1 MRDLINRQTAIDLL
15 KKWSDGYSY
24 IKIETDSAIKAFEE
38 IPSAQP
44 TLFGYN
50 VEHLELIARVLR
62 KENLS
67 PEKVAE
73 ALTNI
78 SQIIA
83 IVKDE
88 FEETL
93 RKAVDEMRC
102 ENGTDVFENG
112 YCSYWERKNDE

>member
-1 MRDLINRQTAIDLL
+1 MSNLISREWLIEAVEEGWIKLDTQEDYNRIIHLVRDIA
-15 KKWSDGYSY
+15 
-24 IKIETDSAIKAFEE
+24 
-38 IPSAQP
+38 PSAQP

-62 KENLS
+62 KENLP

-78 SQIIA
+78 SRIVA

-93 RKAVDEMRC
+93 REAVQNVEWKT
-102 ENGTDVFENG
+102 E
-112 YCSYWERKNDE
+112 

>member
-1 MRDLINRQTAIDLL
+1 MRDLIDRQLAIDALERR
-15 KKWSDGYSY
+15 KDKTAKGEIGSFYNTIVQHD
-24 IKIETDSAIKAFEE
+24 IDAIVEL
-38 IPSAQP
+38 PSAQP

-50 VEHLELIARVLR
+50 VEHLELIARVLQ
-62 KENLS
+62 KENLP

-78 SQIIA
+78 SKIVA

-93 RKAVDEMRC
+93 REAVQNVEWKT
-102 ENGTDVFENG
+102 E
-112 YCSYWERKNDE
+112 

>member
-1 MRDLINRQTAIDLL
+1 MSNLISREWLIEAVEEGWIKLDTQEDHNRIIHLVRDIA
-15 KKWSDGYSY
+15 
-24 IKIETDSAIKAFEE
+24 
-38 IPSAQP
+38 PSAQP
-44 TLFGYN
+44 ILFGYN

-78 SQIIA
+78 SQIVA
-83 IVKDE
+83 IIKDE

-93 RKAVDEMRC
+93 RKAVDEMRW
-102 ENGTDVFENG
+102 ENGE
-112 YCSYWERKNDE
+112 K